1 MSCFG
6 PRTPVENW
14 PACGVLNKDDTLT
27 KEAATVQ
34 PGEFVQRVMPGM
46 ETCYSLLSTAASLY
60 SKADAV
66 GTRPVISRT
75 VVDGFEKLTLGPYEY
90 TSYAAYFRRIEA
102 LGSGLQPHMPAGDN
116 CIIYAGTQ
124 LEWMMSAFAC
134 WRCGGT
140 VGTVYDTL
148 GEDAARFAIN
158 QSRAKVV
165 ISDAKLLKP
174 LSKIASDLK
183 YVKLVVTLADD
194 AADSNAAAVLK
205 ERGIEVKKLS
215 ELEAAGLARPMPA
228 QPLKPS
234 DVAVLMYTSGTTGNP
249 KGVLISHANISAT
262 IGGATTK
269 TSALGPY
276 LRPGERFLAYLPL
289 AHIMELVIELA
300 ALSQGMVIGYGG
312 VRHLVPVSQYIAPSN
327 PVVSPLLA

>member
-1 MSCFG
+1 
-6 PRTPVENW
+6 
-14 PACGVLNKDDTLT
+14 
-27 KEAATVQ
+27 
-34 PGEFVQRVMPGM
+34 
-46 ETCYSLLSTAASLY
+46 
-60 SKADAV
+60 
-66 GTRPVISRT
+66 
-75 VVDGFEKLTLGPYEY
+75 
-90 TSYAAYFRRIEA
+90 
-102 LGSGLQPHMPAGDN
+102 MPAGDV
-116 CIIYAGTQ
+116 AA
-124 LEWMMSAFAC
+124 LSAPSTTRSVKMPLA
-134 WRCGGT
+134 
-140 VGTVYDTL
+140 L
-148 GEDAARFAIN
+148 PIN

-289 AHIMELVIELA
+289 AHIMELVI
-300 ALSQGMVIGYGG
+300 G
-312 VRHLVPVSQYIAPSN
+312 
-327 PVVSPLLA
+327 